1 MMSAYVEGNRGMKPR
16 RRADAVVTDIA
27 SEIITGRFPAG
38 SVLPTEQ
45 VLGERFEV
53 SRTVVREALARLAG
67 VGLIEVRHG
76 LGSVV
81 LERRRWREMDADLL
95 QIRTDA
101 GLIDDL
107 LPDLF
112 DIRRMVEL
120 EVAER
125 AARQRTPEDLAILAG
140 IMEQQRASMGD
151 PEAYNAAD
159 IAFHD
164 ALIAASGNELLR
176 VLIAPISQVW
186 RIGSMVTMRRDPE
199 VVTYSMQG
207 HEEIFAAISAGDPV
221 ATRAAM
227 NRHLDRFEQR
237 LERALQLVE
246 AQEGTE
252 RQGRLAA
259 LANEQQQ
266 TR

>member
-1 MMSAYVEGNRGMKPR
+1 MKPR
-16 RRADAVVTDIA
+16 RRADAVVIDIA
-27 SEIITGRFPAG
+27 SDIITGRYPAD

-45 VLGERFEV
+45 VFGERYAV
-53 SRTVVREALARLAG
+53 SRTVVREAVARLAG

-81 LERRRWREMDADLL
+81 LPRARWREMDADLL
-95 QIRTDA
+95 QIRTEA

-125 AARQRTPEDLAILAG
+125 AARQRTPADLAILAE
-140 IMEQQRASMGD
+140 IMTQQRASMGD

-164 ALIAASGNELLR
+164 ALIGASGNELLR

-186 RIGSMVTMRRDPE
+186 RIGSMVTMRRDPD

-207 HEEIFAAISAGDPV
+207 HEEIFAAVAAGDPV
-221 ATRAAM
+221 AARAAM
-227 NRHLDRFEQR
+227 DRHLDRFEQR
-237 LERALQLVE
+237 LERALQLVD
-246 AQEGTE
+246 APEGTD

-259 LANEQQQ
+259 LANEQTATQPQ
-266 TR
+266 

>member
-1 MMSAYVEGNRGMKPR
+1 MKPR

-81 LERRRWREMDADLL
+81 LERQRWREIDADLL
-95 QIRTDA
+95 KIRTDA

-125 AARQRTPEDLAILAG
+125 AARQRTPEDLAILAA
-140 IMEQQRASMGD
+140 IMEEQRASMGD

-164 ALIAASGNELLR
+164 TLIAASGNELLR

-237 LERALQLVE
+237 LEGALQLVD

>member
-1 MMSAYVEGNRGMKPR
+1 MKPR
-16 RRADAVVTDIA
+16 RRADAVVIDIA
-27 SEIITGRFPAG
+27 SNVITGAFPAG

-45 VLGERFEV
+45 VLGERYEV
-53 SRTVVREALARLAG
+53 SRTVVREALARLAS
-67 VGLIEVRHG
+67 VGLVEVRHG

-81 LERRRWREMDADLL
+81 LERTRWREIDPELL

-125 AARQRTPEDLAILAG
+125 AARQRTPQDLAILAE
-140 IMEQQRASMGD
+140 IMERQRASLGE

-164 ALIAASGNELLR
+164 ALIGASGNELLR
-176 VLIAPISQVW
+176 VLIAPIS
-186 RIGSMVTMRRDPE
+186 
-199 VVTYSMQG
+199 
-207 HEEIFAAISAGDPV
+207 
-221 ATRAAM
+221 
-227 NRHLDRFEQR
+227 
-237 LERALQLVE
+237 
-246 AQEGTE
+246 
-252 RQGRLAA
+252 
-259 LANEQQQ
+259 
-266 TR
+266 

>member
-1 MMSAYVEGNRGMKPR
+1 MKAR
-16 RRADAVVTDIA
+16 RRADAVVIEIA
-27 SEIITGRFPAG
+27 SNIITGHYPQG
-38 SVLPTEQ
+38 SALPTEQ
-45 VLGERFEV
+45 LLGERFEV

-67 VGLIEVRHG
+67 CGLIEVRHG

-81 LERRRWREMDADLL
+81 LERARWREIDPVLL
-95 QIRTDA
+95 QIRTEA

-125 AARQRTPEDLAILAG
+125 AARQRTPEDLAILSA
-140 IMEQQRASMGD
+140 IMATQRQSMGD

-164 ALIAASGNELLR
+164 ALIGASGNHLLR

-186 RIGSMVTMRRDPE
+186 RIGSVVTMRRDPD

-207 HEEIFAAISAGDPV
+207 HEEIFAAVSTGDAV
-221 ATRAAM
+221 AARAAM
-227 NRHLDRFEQR
+227 ARHLDRFEER
-237 LERALQLVE
+237 LALALQLGNE
-246 AQEGTE
+246 LRGSPAIE
-252 RQGRLAA
+252 RQGRLAQ
-259 LANEQQQ
+259 LASEQAK
-266 TR
+266 

>member
-1 MMSAYVEGNRGMKPR
+1 MKAR

-27 SEIITGRFPAG
+27 AEIITGRFPAG
-38 SVLPTEQ
+38 SVLPTEH

-81 LERRRWREMDADLL
+81 LPRASWREIDADLL
-95 QIRTDA
+95 RIRTEA

-125 AARQRTPEDLAILAG
+125 AARQRTPQDLATLSG
-140 IMEQQRASMGD
+140 IMEQLYQSMGD
-151 PEAYNAAD
+151 PQAYNAAD

-186 RIGSMVTMRRDPE
+186 RIGSMVTMRRDPD

-221 ATRAAM
+221 AARAAM
-227 NRHLDRFEQR
+227 DRHLDRFEQR
-237 LERALQLVE
+237 LERALQLVA
-246 AQEGTE
+246 AQEGTD

-259 LANEQQQ
+259 LADEEQ